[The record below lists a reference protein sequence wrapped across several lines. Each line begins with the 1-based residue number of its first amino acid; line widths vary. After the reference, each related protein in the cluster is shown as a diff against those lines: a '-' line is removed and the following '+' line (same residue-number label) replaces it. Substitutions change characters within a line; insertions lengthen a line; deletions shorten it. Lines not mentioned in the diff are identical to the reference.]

1 MLFSFDELI
10 IYFDEREHYNGYNIV
25 IKKTNQI
32 RDQIRVNF
40 LYLMLIKIIQL
51 LIFKENTKI
60 CYEHFQSKSYKNIE
74 RLASI

>member
-25 IKKTNQI
+25 IKKTN
-32 RDQIRVNF
+32 QIRVNF

-60 CYEHFQSKSYKNIE
+60 CYEHFQSYKN
-74 RLASI
+74 L